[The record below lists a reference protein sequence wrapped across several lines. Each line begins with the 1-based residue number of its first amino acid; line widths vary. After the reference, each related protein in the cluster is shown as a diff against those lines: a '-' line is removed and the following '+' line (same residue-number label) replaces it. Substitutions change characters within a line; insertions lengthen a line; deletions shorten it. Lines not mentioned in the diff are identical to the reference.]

1 MDNITTTMSDDKKI
15 KIKVVDLQKL
25 DNFVVEIFSFEL
37 FFTTKSEFEFLKFEF
52 FWSTSDGETT
62 KMKFVDI
69 KKLWNN
75 VVDNFLIWNHLDNQ
89 NYV

>member
-52 FWSTSDGETT
+52 F
-62 KMKFVDI
+62 
-69 KKLWNN
+69 
-75 VVDNFLIWNHLDNQ
+75 
-89 NYV
+89 